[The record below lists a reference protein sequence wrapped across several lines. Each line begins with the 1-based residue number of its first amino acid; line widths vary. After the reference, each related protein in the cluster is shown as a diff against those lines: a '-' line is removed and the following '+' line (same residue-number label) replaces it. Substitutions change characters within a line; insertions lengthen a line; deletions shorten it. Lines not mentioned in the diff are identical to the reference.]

1 VVNRCFQIL
10 QSRSED
16 HWRSQSNLVI
26 APDVGQM
33 DWDAFGS
40 GSPLIEAG
48 EAAALAALPEIQ
60 SWFPPVKQLLAA

>member
-1 VVNRCFQIL
+1 
-10 QSRSED
+10 
-16 HWRSQSNLVI
+16 
-26 APDVGQM
+26 M